1 MNVVKIMGGL
11 GNQLF
16 QYAFIKSLEKYDEIG
31 LDISY
36 YDSYFNHSED
46 IAHRDY
52 LLPYFADGLEYSGQG
67 SRTRVNQWE
76 YNKDQEYR
84 EAYFFG
90 DWQRMSFF
98 DGLDLKI
105 RQKDGHI
112 TDDSKEFA
120 EKMQNENSVAIHVRR
135 TDYLKFGWELDMGY
149 YKRAIDTI
157 QEHYPDAVFYL
168 FSDAPSWAS
177 YNLPQVGAAVI
188 KSDTLNDFYLMSK
201 CKNIII
207 ANSSFSFWAA
217 YLNENPE
224 KMIIYPAEWKCCPNP
239 VDIQRKGWVK
249 V

>member
-1 MNVVKIMGGL
+1 MNVVKVMGGL

-36 YDSYFNHSED
+36 YDSFFNHSED

-52 LLPYFADGLEYSGQG
+52 LLHCFTNNLKYTVQG
-67 SRTRVNQWE
+67 SRPRVNQWE
-76 YNKDQEYR
+76 YDSKKAYTDS
-84 EAYFFG
+84 YFFG
-90 DWQRMSFF
+90 DWQKMSFF
-98 DGLDLKI
+98 EGIDLDIKLKD
-105 RQKDGHI
+105 RFVS
-112 TDDSKEFA
+112 SKSQEIA
-120 EKMQNENSVAIHVRR
+120 KKMQEENSCAIHVRR
-135 TDYLKFGWELDMGY
+135 TDYLKLGWELDMGY
-149 YKRAIDTI
+149 YVRAIDTI
-157 QEHYPDAVFYL
+157 REHYPDTVFYL
-168 FSDAPSWAS
+168 FSDAPNWAT
-177 YNLPQVGAAVI
+177 YNLPQIGALVI
-188 KSDTLNDFYLMSK
+188 HSSTLDDFYLISK
-201 CKNIII
+201 CKNNII